1 MRRVS
6 GTTRFAAGVLAA
18 IAAGSLTVPVARAD
32 DSVTY
37 EVVSD
42 SIGVANIEYQ
52 DAQGR
57 VAVSGATLP
66 WRMDVTMPNPQ
77 SAPPHGAQVRADW
90 RPDARPNRWVS
101 VRVIY
106 HGRVFCQ
113 NTLDIGDAAC
123 YGNTP
128 RIT

>member
-1 MRRVS
+1 MRVS
-6 GTTRFAAGVLAA
+6 RPARTVAVILAA
-18 IAAGSLTVPVARAD
+18 VAAVSLTAPCAQAGG
-32 DSVTY
+32 SVTY

-57 VAVSGATLP
+57 VAITNAPLP
-66 WRMDVTMPNPQ
+66 WRLDVTMPDPQ
-77 SAPPHGAQVRADW
+77 SAPPYGAQVRADW

-106 HGRVFCQ
+106 QGKVFCQ

-123 YGNTP
+123 YGNTS